1 MIHLCGGSLASAR
14 MLASLKGIIL
24 KREEAR
30 RVFFLFCYRVIVTQI
45 SVQAQ
50 PSGAYKILS
59 LQ

>member
-1 MIHLCGGSLASAR
+1 MASAR
-14 MLASLKGIIL
+14 MLACLKGIIL